1 MSRLQIIFFRI
12 TLLVSAAIFI
22 GLAAFFGVM
31 LITITGLSTWSTL
44 TQPRIQWEST
54 SATVV
59 RRETFTFTKSEAEGK
74 KLSCPVIQFTVQG
87 QQYEKQS
94 EPCVVK
100 RRPCQD
106 SRRHKCPRDA
116 QFDRGQIVKVWYD
129 RTNPRNTFIGN
140 TAPPQSSFG
149 DAIKIFSSLIVPI
162 GVLLVVAK
170 VMLDATKRLNTFRL
184 RGKGERERV

>member
-1 MSRLQIIFFRI
+1 MSRLKIIFFRI

-31 LITITGLSTWSTL
+31 VITITGLSTWSTL
-44 TQPRIQWEST
+44 TQPHIQWEST

-59 RRETFTFTKSEAEGK
+59 RRETFTFTESEPEGK

-87 QQYEKQS
+87 RQYEEQS

-106 SRRHKCPRDA
+106 SRRHKCPRDP
-116 QFDRGQIVKVWYD
+116 QFDKGEIVKVWYD
-129 RTNPRNTFIGN
+129 RTKPQNTFIGT
-140 TAPPQSSFG
+140 TAPAQSSFG
-149 DAIKIFSSLIVPI
+149 DAIKVFFTLALPT
-162 GVLLVVAK
+162 GVFLMVAK
-170 VMLDATKRLNTFRL
+170 VMLDATKRL
-184 RGKGERERV
+184 GKTQD